1 MGIDTTEENFIQ
13 KKVMPNYTLQR
24 YGTPFLGCIT
34 FHTTRDVMSHETC
47 IFAAGRVAKK
57 AWLAV
62 AKEDIDR
69 IGI

>member
-1 MGIDTTEENFIQ
+1 
-13 KKVMPNYTLQR
+13 MPDYTLQR